1 MKMARLLGDTVFYE
15 EKISQKRETRQNSTK
30 ITFYN
35 QLDLIKSELSWF
47 YFAYAYAYFGVF
59 LRAKTS
65 WTYSSLQGGKFCL
78 HNISQKRKTK
88 QKVR

>member
-47 YFAYAYAYFGVF
+47 YFAYTYAYFVF
-59 LRAKTS
+59 LRAKT
-65 WTYSSLQGGKFCL
+65 G
-78 HNISQKRKTK
+78 NKTK
-88 QKVR
+88 FYEDYFLKSTKSD